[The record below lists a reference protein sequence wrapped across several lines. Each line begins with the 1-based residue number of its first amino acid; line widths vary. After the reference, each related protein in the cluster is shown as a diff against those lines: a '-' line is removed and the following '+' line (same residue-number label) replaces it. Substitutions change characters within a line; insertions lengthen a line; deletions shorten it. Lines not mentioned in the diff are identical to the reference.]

1 MIIFLSTL
9 DFKIVNI
16 LGPRT
21 ARAKYTLDKTLIE
34 KVLSFLTLKHV
45 FSLLAD
51 CVWDAIGCR
60 KNSTIKKCCDDRFDV
75 CSTLVK
81 ENITTNSLPPCP
93 IELDNQDIDQPGI
106 DLRFDLTPGIDC
118 KSMEPLPPCPAGSD
132 QPGIDLRFDL
142 TPGVD
147 CEPVEPLPPCPT
159 GSDQPGIDLRFDLT
173 PGIDCEPITKP
184 PLPLCPIDND
194 DLSGLIPGV
203 ECKALPFCAPKGQKE
218 VEINIRETPGVT
230 CIPLPPCPVGSNVPG
245 IDLRFDLT
253 PGVDCDPINNS
264 EEQSKCLDFAS
275 DGYNCVPKETC
286 SVTSIDIREDLNV
299 DIEAMQR
306 VMAEDSKCPQQGMV
320 CCHNANEKPG
330 ELPLCPIISD
340 DVGID
345 LRNDFTPG
353 VDCDLPPFCPPRGQT
368 NVREDLIPGET
379 CLPLPFCPVGSDE
392 PGINLRFDLTPGV
405 DCDPIN
411 PEEQSKCLDFA
422 SDGYDC
428 VLKETCSE
436 TSAADLIDDL
446 LSIMREGAEMAT
458 CPEQGM
464 VCCHINDKKPYL
476 LPLCPMMT
484 SDLQNELITGVDC
497 RPMPFCPPK
506 DQKGGEI
513 NIREEEGL
521 IEGLTCQPLPPC
533 QTDFDDLGIDLRT
546 HNVDCQVIVP
556 DVVVDEI
563 FEYETEDEGETGTEE
578 QQNIQPKCT
587 EAGIDLGNGQ
597 LQFPGLTCVGK
608 KTRLP
613 PCHPNSDLAID
624 LGHLQSKPGLKCD
637 PSTTELLPQE
647 PTLPSCPEN
656 ISRILQDLNDYDYDA
671 VPEAW
676 LRQVSLISPSAVPVP
691 GVTCKASKLPPCPK
705 EDSIDIRSQEI
716 PGLTCQENAQTMVK
730 MVANILSKAI
740 SKFVEETGI
749 EIPDQVF
756 VNTETSPELTEPE
769 INVGGDINIINSF
782 ETINPATINAT
793 IKLPGDSEQ
802 TVKFQV
808 SIPKSL
814 GTPTT
819 IDNEKLAATIVEKLE
834 RVTET
839 IAFLEQ
845 QLGDED
851 MKIQSLPEVIASAV
865 ILYVKQGKS
874 LESIDML
881 KFTIEIKKEL
891 QFPEVEVRQ
900 GISENALETVVRFPG
915 VEQTVKFQVDVPKK
929 CLEGS
934 SQESIQGVDFDLS
947 VPQPNPIL
955 PLLCKDLSIDTL
967 SLIDAIK
974 TKLTKASA
982 TKSFIDKLT
991 NEETKQVTL
1000 AEVIANSVAI
1010 YIAQNQVATANKLDL
1025 QIDIVK
1031 GLEFPEIVVK
1041 PGNAENELQSIAKF
1055 PGVIDRSLTVE
1066 IDISNNLENLDQLA
1080 SDISES
1086 FDTFSNENNE
1096 EIDGQNGNTLPK
1108 LRQDSIQPPPC
1119 SEDVFEPNINLR
1131 SGELSL
1137 PGVTCTLQP
1146 IDCSTL
1152 PMKFY
1157 SFSGKPAS
1165 TTSK

>member
-1 MIIFLSTL
+1 M
-9 DFKIVNI
+9 
-16 LGPRT
+16 
-21 ARAKYTLDKTLIE
+21 
-34 KVLSFLTLKHV
+34 
-45 FSLLAD
+45 
-51 CVWDAIGCR
+51 
-60 KNSTIKKCCDDRFDV
+60 
-75 CSTLVK
+75 VK
-81 ENITTNSLPPCP
+81 DNITTDPLPPCP
-93 IELDNQDIDQPGI
+93 IELNNQGIDQPGI

-118 KSMEPLPPCPAGSD
+118 TIEPLPPCPAGSD

-142 TPGVD
+142 TPGID
-147 CEPVEPLPPCPT
+147 CEPIKPLPPCPA

-173 PGIDCEPITKP
+173 PGIDCEPIPTKP

-194 DLSGLIPGV
+194 DLSGLIPGI
-203 ECKALPFCAPKGQKE
+203 ECEPLPFCPPKGQKE
-218 VEINIRETPGVT
+218 VETNIRETLTPGVT

-253 PGVDCDPINNS
+253 PGVDCDPINNP
-264 EEQSKCLDFAS
+264 EEQINCLDFAT

-299 DIEAMQR
+299 DIEAMKR
-306 VMAEDSKCPQQGMV
+306 VMAEDSECPQQGMV
-320 CCHNANEKPG
+320 CCHNDNEKP
-330 ELPLCPIISD
+330 EVLPLCPIISD
-340 DVGID
+340 DVDID

-353 VDCDLPPFCPPRGQT
+353 VDCELPPFCPPRGQE
-368 NVREDLIPGET
+368 NIREDLIPGET
-379 CLPLPFCPVGSDE
+379 CLPLPLCPVGSDE

-428 VLKETCSE
+428 VPKDTCSE
-436 TSAADLIDDL
+436 ISGGDLIDDL
-446 LSIMREGAEMAT
+446 MSILGEGAETAT

-464 VCCHINDKKPYL
+464 VCCHINNL

-484 SDLQNELITGVDC
+484 SGLQNELITGVDC
-497 RPMPFCPPK
+497 RPMPFCPPN
-506 DQKGGEI
+506 DQKGDEI
-513 NIREEEGL
+513 DIREVEGL

-533 QTDFDDLGIDLRT
+533 QTDLDDLGIDLRT
-546 HNVDCQVIVP
+546 PGADCQVIVP
-556 DVVVDEI
+556 DGVFDEI
-563 FEYETEDEGETGTEE
+563 FEYESEGEGETGTEE
-578 QQNIQPKCT
+578 QQNIQSKCT

-613 PCHPNSDLAID
+613 PCHPNSDSAID
-624 LGHLQSKPGLKCD
+624 LGHLQSKPGLTCD
-637 PSTTELLPQE
+637 PSTTESLPQE

-656 ISRILQDLNDYDYDA
+656 ISRTSQDSNDYDYDS
-671 VPEAW
+671 VPEEW
-676 LRQVSLISPSAVPVP
+676 LRQVFFISPSAVPVP

-716 PGLTCQENAQTMVK
+716 PGLTCQENAQTMSQ

-749 EIPDQVF
+749 AIPDQVF
-756 VNTETSPELTEPE
+756 VNTETSTELTEPE
-769 INVGGDINIINSF
+769 INVGGDINRINTL
-782 ETINPATINAT
+782 ETINPGTINAT

-814 GTPTT
+814 GTPPT
-819 IDNEKLAATIVEKLE
+819 IDNENLAATIVEKLE

-900 GISENALETVVRFPG
+900 GIPENTLETIVRFPG

-929 CLEGS
+929 CLEES

-955 PLLCKDLSIDTL
+955 PSLCKDLSIDSL
-967 SLIDAIK
+967 SLIDVIK

-1010 YIAQNQVATANKLDL
+1010 YIAQNQVASANKLDL

-1031 GLEFPEIVVK
+1031 RLEFPEIVVK
-1041 PGNAENELQSIAKF
+1041 PGNAENELQSIVKF
-1055 PGVIDRSLTVE
+1055 PGVIDRSLAVE

-1096 EIDGQNGNTLPK
+1096 ENDGQNGNTLPK
-1108 LRQDSIQPPPC
+1108 QSLRQDSIKPPPC